1 MKRLIVLLIVLAG
14 ALAAAAFAIPSTAAS
29 VNGASISQQSVNSDL
44 AAIANSPDYQCY
56 LKAEQAIES
65 NGEEKLPPVEGAGQT
80 DTGGSHPTVSTGF
93 ADNYLDMEILHQ
105 LILELAAKDHVDP
118 TAKDLSAARASLA
131 AQITEVLQDVEGS
144 AYACG
149 STPATGM
156 VVLATM
162 PKSFVDENVRFYA
175 AVSLYEDD
183 AAGVG
188 SSTADLE
195 RYFGEH
201 AGEFA
206 TACFTVAG
214 YSSQSAAQA
223 ARAGVASG
231 TPFATAASA
240 AGGGPRGCGILY
252 GVADQLPAGA
262 NLDDLPLNTV
272 SQPLDDDGNYF
283 LIEIT
288 KKTPST
294 FASARSAV
302 EDAVQ
307 NVGADN
313 ARVTIN
319 AAERR
324 AVVAVNPRYG
334 RWVPARTQIAAPT
347 SPLPGD
353 LLNRS
358 VDRPLTVTA
367 ATATPSSGQT
377 P

>member
-1 MKRLIVLLIVLAG
+1 M
-14 ALAAAAFAIPSTAAS
+14 S
-29 VNGASISQQSVNSDL
+29 
-44 AAIANSPDYQCY
+44 SP
-56 LKAEQAIES
+56 
-65 NGEEKLPPVEGAGQT
+65 P
-80 DTGGSHPTVSTGF
+80 
-93 ADNYLDMEILHQ
+93 
-105 LILELAAKDHVDP
+105 
-118 TAKDLSAARASLA
+118 RASPWRA
-131 AQITEVLQDVEGS
+131 TRVE
-144 AYACG
+144 
-149 STPATGM
+149 
-156 VVLATM
+156 
-162 PKSFVDENVRFYA
+162 
-175 AVSLYEDD
+175 
-183 AAGVG
+183 
-188 SSTADLE
+188 
-195 RYFGEH
+195 
-201 AGEFA
+201 
-206 TACFTVAG
+206 
-214 YSSQSAAQA
+214 SAAQA

-324 AVVAVNPRYG
+324 AVVTVNPRYG
-334 RWVPARTQIAAPT
+334 RWVPLGPRSPRRPPRRPATCSTGRSTAR
-347 SPLPGD
+347 SP
-353 LLNRS
+353 
-358 VDRPLTVTA
+358 
-367 ATATPSSGQT
+367 
-377 P
+377 